1 MYISQLQ
8 RCCDPQGR
16 LLIVGLAAEI
26 GDRLIT
32 FSFLRSLFQLFR
44 FISFFATIK
53 MCAKK
58 KAVEAV
64 ECWLMSEV
72 LESLVMGDV
81 SEGTR

>member
-1 MYISQLQ
+1 MYISQHQ

-58 KAVEAV
+58 
-64 ECWLMSEV
+64 
-72 LESLVMGDV
+72 ESRRGCRMLANERSARVARYG
-81 SEGTR
+81 